1 MIDVQKVNATKEKIL
16 NVIKTVGPSFPTRI
30 SREAGISPLFIGAL
44 LSEMLAEK
52 KVMMSAMKVG
62 SSPLYFLP
70 GQEAQLENFT
80 QYLNHKEREAVSRLK
95 DSLIL
100 DDETQ
105 DPAIRV
111 ALRKLKDFAIPI
123 TVHESGTEKL
133 FWKFFTTS
141 DERAK
146 EIIEPIVTP
155 KQHTD
160 PRKNVEE
167 TPQTVQT
174 VQAIKEERR
183 EEEKEQMQPR
193 KVEKKEKAIKK
204 AKEPSAFTRNVK
216 EYLAAKEIEVLE
228 DLPTK
233 AKEYNARVRID
244 TLLGK
249 QEYLLLAK
257 EKKKLTEDDLAI
269 ALHKAQSEKMPAL
282 ILTPGELDKT
292 AKPYLDQWKNLL
304 KLEKLKP

>member
-70 GQEAQLENFT
+70 DQETQLENFT

-123 TVHESGTEKL
+123 TVHEDGTEKL

-146 EIIEPIVTP
+146 EIIEPIITP
-155 KQHTD
+155 KQHTE
-160 PRKNVEE
+160 PRKSVEE
-167 TPQTVQT
+167 TPLTERAI
-174 VQAIKEERR
+174 QAIKEEGR
-183 EEEKEQMQPR
+183 EEEKEPNEVKKMER
-193 KVEKKEKAIKK
+193 KMKKT
-204 AKEPSAFTRNVK
+204 KEPSAFSRNVK

-304 KLEKLKP
+304 KFEKLT